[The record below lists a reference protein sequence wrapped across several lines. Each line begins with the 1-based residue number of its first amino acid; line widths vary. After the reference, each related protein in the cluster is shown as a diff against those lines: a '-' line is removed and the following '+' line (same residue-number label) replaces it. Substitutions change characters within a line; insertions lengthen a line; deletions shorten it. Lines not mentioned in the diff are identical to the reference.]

1 MKFKF
6 NLFLIITLFILNSC
20 NSLKEANK
28 ILKNEKIKTTDEF
41 LVEKRDPLVFPP
53 NYEQMPEPGTKG
65 VTEKKEDERI
75 KKILNATTQ
84 NPIATSETST
94 IEDSI
99 IDKIR
104 K

>member
-1 MKFKF
+1 
-6 NLFLIITLFILNSC
+6 
-20 NSLKEANK
+20 
-28 ILKNEKIKTTDEF
+28 
-41 LVEKRDPLVFPP
+41 
-53 NYEQMPEPGTKG
+53 MPEPGTKV

-75 KKILNATTQ
+75 KKILNATKQ

-94 IEDSI
+94 VEDSI

>member
-53 NYEQMPEPGTKG
+53 NYEQMPEPGTKV

-75 KKILNATTQ
+75 KKILNATNQ
-84 NPIATSETST
+84 NPISTSETST
-94 IEDSI
+94 VEDSI